1 MVRSIVLSSVLLASA
16 AFGQT
21 PTSGPSW
28 LEHLHRNMSNTSMG
42 RSSWQLGPGPGG
54 SASPIQVGPFPAV
67 VTLSGADLYRL
78 KCQGCHGTSGEG
90 APPEINSIINP
101 VRATSAAVIMER
113 MKKSGAPISHKDAS
127 TLAKQSETALL
138 ERMHKG
144 GTEMPHPALRETE
157 IRVLLPYLQQLAG
170 VPSKQ
175 LSLQESTMQV
185 GEHVVKSTCH
195 ICHSAAGPNPS
206 PAEIASGVIPPL
218 STLTARTS
226 LEQFVRKVT
235 RGAPVTLGDLSIP
248 ARGRMPVFSYLKES
262 EASAAYIYLLA
273 FPPVTEAP
281 PAAQRSQR

>member
-1 MVRSIVLSSVLLASA
+1 MLRRIVWSSLLLISA
-16 AFGQT
+16 AWAQT

-28 LEHLHRNMSNTSMG
+28 LEHLHRTMSNTSMG
-42 RSSWQLGPGPGG
+42 RSSWQLGPAPGE
-54 SASPIQVGPFPAV
+54 SAAPVQVGPFPAA
-67 VTLSGADLYRL
+67 VTLTGADLYRL

-101 VRATSAAVIMER
+101 VRATSATVIMER
-113 MKKSGAPISHKDAS
+113 MKKSGAPISRKDA
-127 TLAKQSETALL
+127 TALAQQSQTAL
-138 ERMHKG
+138 MERMHKG
-144 GTEMPHPALRETE
+144 GAEMPHPALREPE
-157 IRVLLPYLQQLAG
+157 IRVLLPYLHQLAG
-170 VPSKQ
+170 IPSKQ
-175 LSLQESTMQV
+175 LSLQESTMQL

-195 ICHSAAGPNPS
+195 ICHSAVGPNPS

-273 FPPVTEAP
+273 YPPTREAP
-281 PAAQRSQR
+281 PAAQRSQP